1 MLSSLFRSIK
11 FTNKLVVLSTVIAL
25 IIFTITFTQY
35 SLAQV
40 KEETDARRS
49 NFNDIKKFDSD
60 GKFITTSLGS
70 EVDGNGVSVEE
81 AENNTNPPGF
91 KSIKKFDS
99 NGKFITS
106 WGSEGTGDGQFLHAH
121 GIDIDSSGNVYV
133 SDDGKNNIQKFDSNG
148 NFIRRWGSYGTDDGQ
163 YLHLHDV
170 AVDSS
175 DNVYVTDRDNCKVE

>member
-25 IIFTITFTQY
+25 TIFTITFTQY

-49 NFNDIKKFDSD
+49 NFNDIKKFDSN

-81 AENNTNPPGF
+81 EAVEEEAVEEQAEEEEETENNT
-91 KSIKKFDS
+91 
-99 NGKFITS
+99 
-106 WGSEGTGDGQFLHAH
+106 
-121 GIDIDSSGNVYV
+121 
-133 SDDGKNNIQKFDSNG
+133 
-148 NFIRRWGSYGTDDGQ
+148 
-163 YLHLHDV
+163 
-170 AVDSS
+170 
-175 DNVYVTDRDNCKVE
+175 